1 MGDEPGIG
9 AKSNDSSDGKDD
21 SNRVHIFDTT
31 LRDGE
36 QVPGAQL
43 NLQEKLEVAH
53 HLARLKVDVIEAGF
67 PVSSPGDFEAVS
79 RIAGEV
85 KGPEICGLARAVDGD
100 IKAAADAIRHAE
112 KSRLHTFIGTSDINV
127 ESQLRKS
134 RDDVL
139 KIAVRAVEHA
149 RSLIE
154 VVEFSPM
161 DATRTDPGYLCEV
174 VAATIEAGATI
185 INIPDTVGY
194 AVPEEFGALI
204 RLLFEKVPN
213 INDAIISVHCHDDLG
228 MATINSITAVHNG
241 ARQIECTVN
250 GVGERAGNTSLEEC
264 VMAIKTRSNYF
275 GDVHTDVETTE
286 IVQISKR
293 VSRLMHMVVP
303 PNKPIVGA
311 NAFAHSSGIHQDGFL
326 KNPETFEIMNPG
338 DVGIYEST
346 LVLTARSGRRALRH
360 RIEELGFTIR
370 DDQVDQTYERFLKVA
385 DKKKEVTEADLEA
398 IVKDEITSFPRV
410 YEFDFLQ
417 VLSGSNVVPTATV
430 GLRRDDEALQ
440 AADSGDG
447 PVDALYRAIERITGV
462 KVTVDSYTIHAVTG
476 GKDALG
482 EVTVRVA
489 YEGGHYVG
497 VGASMDIIEASA
509 KAMLDAVNKVIHFTQ
524 SA

>member
-9 AKSNDSSDGKDD
+9 GKSDG
-21 SNRVHIFDTT
+21 NRVHIFDTT

-43 NLQEKLEVAH
+43 NLQEKLEVAR
-53 HLARLKVDVIEAGF
+53 HLARLNVDVIEAGF
-67 PVSSPGDFEAVS
+67 PFSSPGDFEAVS
-79 RIAGEV
+79 RIASEV
-85 KGPEICGLARAVDGD
+85 KGPQICGLARAVPRD
-100 IKAAADAIRHAE
+100 IETCAEAIKHAE
-112 KSRLHTFIGTSDINV
+112 TPRLHTFIGTSDINV
-127 ESQLRKS
+127 QSQLRKT
-134 RDDVL
+134 RDEVL
-139 KIAVRAVEHA
+139 NIAVDAVKLA

-204 RLLFEKVPN
+204 RTLYENVPN
-213 INDAIISVHCHDDLG
+213 IDQARISVHCHDDLG

-264 VMAIKTRSNYF
+264 VMAIKTRPNYF
-275 GDVHTDVETTE
+275 GAVHTGINTKE
-286 IVQISKR
+286 IVPISKR
-293 VSRLMHMVVP
+293 VSRLMNMVVP

-326 KNPETFEIMNPG
+326 KNPETFEIMNPE
-338 DVGIYEST
+338 DVGISEST

-360 RIEELGFTIR
+360 RVEELGFTLT
-370 DDQVDQTYERFLKVA
+370 DEQLDPAYERFLKVA

-398 IVKDEITSFPRV
+398 IIKDEITTVPRT
-410 YEFDFLQ
+410 YEFDFTQ
-417 VLSGSNVVPTATV
+417 VLSGSNLVPTATV
-430 GLRRDDEALQ
+430 GLRREGENLQ

-447 PVDALYRAIERITGV
+447 PVDALYNAIERITGV
-462 KVTVDSYTIHAVTG
+462 KVTVNSYTIHAVTG

-482 EVTVRVA
+482 EVTVRVSH
-489 YEGGHYVG
+489 ESQNYVG
-497 VGASMDIIEASA
+497 VGASLDIIEASA

>member
-1 MGDEPGIG
+1 MSDEPGIE
-9 AKSNDSSDGKDD
+9 SQ
-21 SNRVHIFDTT
+21 RVHIFDTT

-43 NLQEKLEVAH
+43 NLTEKLEVAH

-79 RIAGEV
+79 RIASEV
-85 KGPEICGLARAVDGD
+85 QGPAICGLARAVEGD
-100 IKAAADAIRHAE
+100 ITAAADAVRHAE
-112 KSRLHTFIGTSDINV
+112 KPYLHTFIGTSDINV

-139 KIAVRAVEHA
+139 KIAVGAVELA
-149 RSLIE
+149 RSLID

-174 VAATIEAGATI
+174 VAAVIEAGATI
-185 INIPDTVGY
+185 VNIPDTVGY

-204 RLLFEKVPN
+204 RRLFEDVPN
-213 INDAIISVHCHDDLG
+213 IAQARISVHCHDDLG

-264 VMAIKTRSNYF
+264 VMAIKTRANYF
-275 GDVHTDVETTE
+275 GDIYTAVETTE
-286 IVQISKR
+286 IVPISKR
-293 VSRLMHMVVP
+293 VSRLMNMVVP
-303 PNKPIVGA
+303 PNKAIVGS
-311 NAFAHSSGIHQDGFL
+311 NAFAHSSGVHQDGFL
-326 KNPETFEIMNPG
+326 KNPETFEIMDPE
-338 DVGIYEST
+338 DVGISEST
-346 LVLTARSGRRALRH
+346 LVLTARSGRNALRH
-360 RIEELGFTIR
+360 RMDELGFTLT
-370 DDQVDQTYERFLKVA
+370 DEQLDQAYDRFLKVA

-398 IVKDEITSFPRV
+398 IVKDEITTVPRV

-417 VLSGSNVVPTATV
+417 VLSGSNLVPTATL
-430 GLRRDDEALQ
+430 GLRRDEEVLQ

-447 PVDALYRAIERITGV
+447 PVDALYRAMERITGV
-462 KVTVDSYTIHAVTG
+462 KVTVTSYTIHAVTG

-482 EVTVRVA
+482 EVTVRVS
-489 YEGGHYVG
+489 HDNRDYVG

-524 SA
+524 SV